1 MPSPGLARSALH
13 QDKLILSLV
22 LNVTAGWQENIPV
35 SQNSLS
41 HSIYRDIRP
50 RCWSLSWSL
59 SQFLPISGGGG
70 GGGAVVPVVWW
81 YCNAMPSV
89 VIRADQRGGVSQ
101 YS

>member
-41 HSIYRDIRP
+41 HSIYRISDP
-50 RCWSLSWSL
+50 GVGVYLGLSLS
-59 SQFLPISGGGG
+59 FFRVVVEVVP
-70 GGGAVVPVVWW
+70 VVPVVWW